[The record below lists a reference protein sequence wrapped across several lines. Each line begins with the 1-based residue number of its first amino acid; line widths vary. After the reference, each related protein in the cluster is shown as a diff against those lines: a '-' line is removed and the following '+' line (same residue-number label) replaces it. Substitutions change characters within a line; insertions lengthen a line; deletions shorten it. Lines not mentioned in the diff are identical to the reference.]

1 MCDRAQGKRVIWEVQ
16 GGGGGGG
23 GESAGDE
30 STAENEDGVRGLLE
44 MRGGDG

>member
-16 GGGGGGG
+16 GGG